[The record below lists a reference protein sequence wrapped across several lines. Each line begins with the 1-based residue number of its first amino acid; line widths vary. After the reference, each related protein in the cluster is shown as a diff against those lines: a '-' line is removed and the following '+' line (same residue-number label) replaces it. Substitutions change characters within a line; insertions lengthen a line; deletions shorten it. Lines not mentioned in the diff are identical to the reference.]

1 MSSDP
6 ILQAILA
13 RFPGAQIIPPD
24 WKPSGAVVGSWHQ
37 INAPTFDVLAPAVV
51 RSGWSCFP
59 QTRDDRR
66 GPGIVDG
73 RALAWGDYQK
83 RLPTAAELSWWSSF
97 CPSHN
102 VAGILGDA
110 SGGTFA
116 IDVDVDR
123 QDLSLEVV
131 RLADRI
137 LGPSPFRR
145 VGRAPRIVLL
155 YRQGLTIEVRAED
168 RISSRQLRFAARHG
182 EESPG
187 AVEILA
193 HGKPV
198 TFFGLHHKTGKY
210 FIWLDKAPHH
220 HGPELAPLVTR
231 AQIDEFLD
239 ACNDLRPFARQAVRE
254 TVDAAWT
261 YDEAAGLHRPT
272 VVAGSEWTV
281 EEGKITDGRSA
292 FLFALVKAAVAAN
305 EGAARDEING
315 HRRLCALVETEF
327 RARADLGG
335 RWTPAHVKNEIASA
349 VARSTAWHVEHD
361 RFARVRPGA
370 PIAVDGEGEVERA
383 PLRTDDVASVEP
395 AELKHLRYGL
405 FRDGFLQRGTTLK
418 RKGYT
423 VRAAADPV
431 REAQRALIEDEAL
444 RIQAAQAATRQIRTH
459 QDRWIDGLYERAAE
473 RRSQELRKSKEPL
486 DAGAVSILRGDAG
499 VGKTST
505 FWRAMARAVESRGR
519 LGYPVGFAMPS
530 HANIEDSIEGA
541 KAANLAWELSA
552 AEAVQAGEQAG
563 LKVVIFRGRLRT
575 NCGFKPQIRALNAA
589 SVQAERLC
597 KSRVNRNEGTPGI
610 KPEWEEV
617 RCPMFEACEYQ
628 NTLAEVADADVVLFA
643 SAYLSVKAPA
653 ALTKALVGLVVDERP
668 YSSLLSN
675 NAKAPMPIGVLA
687 LPRQAPRLLQE
698 ELAPL
703 LRLASPKEA
712 INDRKEA
719 YLLER
724 SDAVDLVMPHLR
736 KGDAGGAVL
745 ALHNHRRGNERTGL
759 ALARSA
765 YAVCSRTNDLAKDV
779 KPGMTEEAAM
789 ALASAPRGEGL
800 WDERRFWSLVIER
813 LEALAHDEEN
823 PGSPRKARG
832 ESDARLQV
840 VVDGE
845 AGPCVRMS
853 WRGTPGFP
861 GIPLLMLDASAA
873 PQIVQKI
880 WADREVEVLDVQAP
894 CHMRTV
900 VVIGS
905 SFSDQSMIPR
915 RSRKTKDIVAA
926 AKRVQLHREVVTR
939 LSGVHGAG
947 KLLVGGNL
955 PVMRVLREGWT
966 KPVNVDFVHNGAM
979 RGLDQFKHHS
989 AAILFGRLELPLR
1002 AVDAFVAALTYDDE
1016 TPEEPVD
1023 RFGNGRDGLGD
1034 DAKPLRPTIGEK
1046 RLAMRDGSTVAI
1058 DDSTYEGD
1066 WAKIIQ
1072 RQFREEEVKQFA
1084 ARLRPVHR
1092 LGVPPVVYL
1101 ACSAI
1106 PEGTIVDAVIKVQDL
1121 IASKRLPTTR
1131 AWELARE
1138 TDGVVDPRFWAGRE
1152 DLYGR
1157 DGHGAVAAVEA
1168 LRAGV
1173 PGEPETQGLS
1183 RIRWRL
1189 PGGEW
1194 SVSSVLTGL
1203 ANPAAAL
1210 ARTIAAEQSLTPEE
1224 VEAGLEWEVLWKG
1237 QPRAASG
1244 TKAIDKIDRAILG
1257 LADDAVLSEEEL
1269 RAAYR
1274 DREAMDR
1281 AAMMRRT
1288 RLELSGLPEG
1298 ASEAAIDA
1306 ALIRRRIT
1314 EIDWDR
1320 VLPHRGA
1327 DRKIDGVPLA
1337 VRVLA
1342 ALHGIDEAE
1351 DLEEAWDD

>member
-1 MSSDP
+1 MSTDP
-6 ILQAILA
+6 VTQAILA
-13 RFPGAQIIPPD
+13 RFPTAQILPAD
-24 WKPSGAVVGSWHQ
+24 WKPSGTVVSGWHQ

-51 RSGWSCFP
+51 KAGWSCFP

-73 RALAWGDYQK
+73 RALAWGEYQR
-83 RLPTAAELSWWSSF
+83 RLPTMAEIRWWSSF

-116 IDVDVDR
+116 VDVDVVR
-123 QDLSLEVV
+123 QDLSVEVV

-137 LGPSPFRR
+137 LGETPFRR

-155 YRQGLTIEVRAED
+155 FRQGLTTELRADE
-168 RISSRQLRFAARHG
+168 RIPSRQIKFSARHG

-187 AVEILA
+187 AVEILS

-210 FIWLDKAPHH
+210 FTWLDKSPHF
-220 HGPELAPLVTR
+220 HGPEHAPLVTR
-231 AQIDEFLD
+231 AQLDEFLD
-239 ACNDLRPFARQAVRE
+239 ACNNLHKFARPSVRA
-254 TVDAAWT
+254 TVDDAWT

-272 VVAGSEWTV
+272 VVAGEEWTV
-281 EEGKITDGRSA
+281 EEGRVTDGRSA
-292 FLFALVKAAVAAN
+292 FLFALVRAAVSAN
-305 EGAARDEING
+305 EGAARDKITG

-335 RWTPAHVKNEIASA
+335 RWTPAHIKNEIASA
-349 VARSTAWHVEHD
+349 VARSAAWHVEHD

-370 PIAVDGEGEVERA
+370 PLAVDGEGEIQRA
-383 PLRTDDVASVEP
+383 PSRTDDVEAVEP
-395 AELKHLRYGL
+395 AELKHLRNGL
-405 FRDGFLQRGTTLK
+405 FRQGFLERGTTLR

-423 VRAAADPV
+423 VRAAKCPV
-431 REAQRALIEDEAL
+431 RAAERALIDDEAL
-444 RIQAAQAATRQIRTH
+444 RIEAAQAATRQIRAH

-473 RRSQELRKSKEPL
+473 RRSRELRKSKVPL

-505 FWRAMARAVESRGR
+505 FWRAMARAVETRGR

-541 KAANLAWELSA
+541 KAARLAWELSVAEA
-552 AEAVQAGEQAG
+552 AEAGERAG
-563 LKVVIFRGRLRT
+563 LKVVVFRGRLRT

-597 KSRVNRNEGTPGI
+597 KSRVNKNENVPGSE
-610 KPEWEEV
+610 PEWEETL
-617 RCPMFEACEYQ
+617 CPMFSACEYQ
-628 NTLAEVADADVVLFA
+628 RTIAEVVDADVVLFA
-643 SAYLSVKAPA
+643 SAYLAVKAPA
-653 ALTKALVGLVVDERP
+653 ALTKALIGLVVDERP
-668 YSSLLSN
+668 YSGLLSN
-675 NAKAPMPIGVLA
+675 NAMSPMPIGTLE
-687 LPRQAPRLLQE
+687 LPRPAPRLLKE
-698 ELAPL
+698 EIELL

-712 INDRKEA
+712 IADRGEH
-719 YLLER
+719 YLIER
-724 SDAVDLVMPHLR
+724 SEAVDLMMPYLR

-745 ALHNHRRGNERTGL
+745 ALHRYRRGNERLGL
-759 ALARSA
+759 VLARSA

-779 KPGMTEEAAM
+779 RPGMSEQAAM

-800 WDERRFWSLVIER
+800 WDERRFWSIVVER
-813 LEALAHDEEN
+813 LEALEHDEEH

-832 ESDARLQV
+832 EADARLQV
-840 VVDGE
+840 VVDSV

-873 PQIVQKI
+873 PQIVQKV
-880 WADREVEVLDVQAP
+880 WADREVAVLDVQAP

-900 VVIGS
+900 VVIGA

-915 RSRKTKDIVAA
+915 RSRKTKDILAA
-926 AKRVQLHREVVTR
+926 SSRVQLHREIVTR
-939 LSGVHGAG
+939 LAGVHGNG

-955 PVMRVLREGWT
+955 PVMKVLRQGWT
-966 KPVNVDFVHNGAM
+966 KPVNVDFAHNGAM
-979 RGLDQFKHHS
+979 RGLDMFKHHS

-1023 RFGNGRDGLGD
+1023 RFGNGRDGPGAD
-1034 DAKPLRPTIGEK
+1034 VKPLRPTIGEK

-1058 DDSTYEGD
+1058 DDSTYEGP
-1066 WAKIIQ
+1066 WARIIQ
-1072 RQFREEEVKQFA
+1072 RQFREEEVRQFA

-1092 LGVPPVVYL
+1092 LGKPPVVYL

-1106 PEGTIVDAVIKVQDL
+1106 PEGTIVDEVIKVQDL
-1121 IASKRLPTTR
+1121 VASKRLPTTR

-1157 DGHGAVAAVEA
+1157 DGQGAVEA
-1168 LRAGV
+1168 VETLRAGV

-1183 RIRWRL
+1183 RVRWRL

-1224 VEAGLEWEVLWKG
+1224 VEAGLEWEVLWEG
-1237 QPRAASG
+1237 LPRAASG
-1244 TKAIDKIDRAILG
+1244 TKGIDKIDRAILG
-1257 LADDAVLSEEEL
+1257 LEDDVVLSEEEL

-1320 VLPHRGA
+1320 VVPHRGA

-1342 ALHGIDEAE
+1342 VLHGIDEAE
-1351 DLEEAWDD
+1351 DLEVAWDD